1 MWKLPPN
8 SISRPRPFP
17 QGASTTVAILEGL
30 VPGSGTPAMDQ
41 QPGDQPTGR
50 RGNNAKAKEIFGFLQ
65 SKTFSKD
72 REGFIMGDVFA
83 DGVVRSPLPL
93 Y

>member
-1 MWKLPPN
+1 MALK
-8 SISRPRPFP
+8 
-17 QGASTTVAILEGL
+17 AVATEEVTLGL
-30 VPGSGTPAMDQ
+30 AEPVL
-41 QPGDQPTGR
+41 
-50 RGNNAKAKEIFGFLQ
+50 GNNAKAKEIFGFLQ

-93 Y
+93 YQVSFASILSLF

>member
-1 MWKLPPN
+1 MKIARVQNLALKSAATEEVTLGLAEP
-8 SISRPRPFP
+8 
-17 QGASTTVAILEGL
+17 IL
-30 VPGSGTPAMDQ
+30 GS
-41 QPGDQPTGR
+41 
-50 RGNNAKAKEIFGFLQ
+50 NAKAKEVFGFLQ

-93 Y
+93 C